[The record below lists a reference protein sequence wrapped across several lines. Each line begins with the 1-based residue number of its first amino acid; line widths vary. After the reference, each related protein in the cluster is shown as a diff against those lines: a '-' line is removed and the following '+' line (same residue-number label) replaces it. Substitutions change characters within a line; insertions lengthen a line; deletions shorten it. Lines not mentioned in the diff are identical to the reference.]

1 MENSDSKENEF
12 ITYWDNVI
20 DFWLDKNEIVQK
32 VNGERRNAKRP
43 LGNKKESY
51 YKDDILDVP
60 IEAEQLWWFKE
71 DKKNP
76 LNKLLCPIHMPEPY
90 WGDPENCSIVIVNYN
105 PAGGKDMNPHT
116 YRGEGKQ
123 YPKNTMIEYVNRKR
137 YSSLAKDFPILKAKE
152 ILEKDERWWLRSYGG
167 REWWRGKIAWM
178 RHLIIDSPEKTINE
192 EEWPAVDDKKEKY
205 EWPTD
210 VLRPFSI
217 ELCGWHSIGWPDN
230 TKELLCDKLPKSI
243 QERFVKPLLNAIENS
258 TSQMAICIGA
268 QFRTLEEFVESN
280 FIDITSRLKM
290 EKGREIKCKKD
301 ESVTYTILE
310 KDDIKFI
317 PKISEDT
324 KKCIAVKVVVH
335 KKKEQSSI
343 RYYRVYDI
351 INNGKH
357 HIILNTFAPGGNPH
371 PAKEFWE
378 FEKQLLKAIENYKK
392 SELIF

>member
-1 MENSDSKENEF
+1 MEEF
-12 ITYWDNVI
+12 DLKKHFIDYWNNVI
-20 DFWLDKNEIVQK
+20 DLWLKGGDDGIPEDALR
-32 VNGERRNAKRP
+32 G
-43 LGNKKESY
+43 KEECY
-51 YKDDILDVP
+51 YKDGKD
-60 IEAEQLWWFKE
+60 A
-71 DKKNP
+71 P
-76 LNKLLCPIHMPEPY
+76 LNVRIEKEQSYWYKEESLRKLLCPIHMPEPY

-105 PAGGKDMNPHT
+105 PAGGTDMNPHT
-116 YRGEGKQ
+116 YRGEGKP

-178 RHLIIDSPEKTINE
+178 RHLIIDSPDTTIIE
-192 EEWPAVDDKKEKY
+192 EEWPAVDKKKDKY
-205 EWPTD
+205 EWPTH

-217 ELCGWHSIGWPDN
+217 ELCGWHSTGWPDN
-230 TKELLCDKLPKSI
+230 TKELLCDKLKESV

-280 FIDITSRLKM
+280 IIDITSKLKL
-290 EKGREIKCKKD
+290 EKGCEIKCKKD
-301 ESVTYTILE
+301 DSVTYTYTILKE
-310 KDDIKFI
+310 EDIQSI

-351 INNGKH
+351 INNRKH

-378 FEKQLLKAIENYKK
+378 FEKQLLEAIKTIK
-392 SELIF
+392 SKIVP